1 MAHASLLA
9 SGVGFHLLYLTSFEY
24 NPTFSETELLG
35 TWSGKAGRLVLTPN
49 DIKQDGDF
57 YVIVQGRRY
66 RVARAF
72 GHLYLL
78 EREDPDSSS
87 VEYRKL

>member
-1 MAHASLLA
+1 MGL
-9 SGVGFHLLYLTSFEY
+9 SGQ
-24 NPTFSETELLG
+24 LG
-35 TWSGKAGRLVLTPN
+35 QSSRIIWV
-49 DIKQDGDF
+49 KQDGDF